1 MNPALSME
9 TTSLIST
16 QEKPQKAKTKE
27 ENLFIG
33 IPKEVSFQE
42 NRVPLTQDAVS
53 VLVKNG
59 HRIRIENEAG
69 KAANFTNTQYSEA
82 GAEIVYSN
90 TEVFDADVILKIEP
104 LILEELELLKT
115 GQTLIST
122 LNLPHLGKD
131 YFDTLLKKRIT
142 GIGFEFLEDKA
153 GDLPIVRA
161 MSEIA
166 GSSSVLIAS
175 EYLST
180 ERKGKGMLLGGITG
194 VPPTSVCIIGAG
206 TVAEYAARTALGLGA
221 EVKVFDTHLYRLQRL
236 KYAVGHGIY
245 TSIIDSVSLTKALCE
260 ADVVIG
266 AMRAEKGYAPMVVD
280 DSMVKQMKEGSVII
294 DVAIDHGGCIE
305 TSKMTSLEKP
315 FYVKHGVIHYC
326 VPNIASR
333 VAHTAST
340 ALSNIFAPTIVK
352 MGNLGGV
359 EEMILSN
366 QWFMKGVYAYKGNVT
381 NMFISKKYNLRYRE
395 LGLLLAAR
403 F

>member
-1 MNPALSME
+1 MSPA
-9 TTSLIST
+9 TSIATKSLLFT
-16 QEKPQKAKTKE
+16 QEKSALAKNKSQD
-27 ENLFIG
+27 LFIG
-33 IPKEVSFQE
+33 IPKEVSYQE
-42 NRVPLTQDAVS
+42 NRVALTPDAVS
-53 VLVKNG
+53 ILTKNG
-59 HRIRIENEAG
+59 HKIKIESGAG
-69 KAANFTNTQYSEA
+69 QAANFTDNQYSEA
-82 GAEIVYSN
+82 GAEIVHSSQ
-90 TEVFDADVILKIEP
+90 EVFKADIILKIEP
-104 LILEELELLKT
+104 LVAEELDLLQM

-122 LNLPHLGKD
+122 LNLPSLEKE
-131 YFDTLLKKRIT
+131 YFDILLKKRIT
-142 GIGFEFLEDKA
+142 CIGFEFLEDKA

-180 ERKGKGMLLGGITG
+180 ERSGRGMLLGGITG
-194 VPPTSVCIIGAG
+194 VPPTSVVIIGAG

-245 TSIIDSVSLTKALCE
+245 TSIIDSVSLSKALCE

-266 AMRAEKGYAPMVVD
+266 SMRAEKGLSPMVVD
-280 DSMVKQMKEGSVII
+280 DTMVQKMKEGSVII

-305 TSKMTSLEKP
+305 TSRMTSLDKP
-315 FYVKHGVIHYC
+315 VFVRHGVIHYC

-340 ALSNIFAPTIVK
+340 ALSNIFTPTIIK
-352 MGNLGGV
+352 IGNLGGV

-381 NMFISKKYNLRYRE
+381 NMYISKKYNLRYRE

>member
-1 MNPALSME
+1 
-9 TTSLIST
+9 
-16 QEKPQKAKTKE
+16 
-27 ENLFIG
+27 
-33 IPKEVSFQE
+33 
-42 NRVPLTQDAVS
+42 
-53 VLVKNG
+53 LV
-59 HRIRIENEAG
+59 H
-69 KAANFTNTQYSEA
+69 
-82 GAEIVYSN
+82 
-90 TEVFDADVILKIEP
+90 
-104 LILEELELLKT
+104 EELDLLQV

-122 LNLPHLGKD
+122 LNLPNLEKE
-131 YFDTLLKKRIT
+131 YFDILLKKRIT

-153 GDLPIVRA
+153 GDLPVVRA

-180 ERKGKGMLLGGITG
+180 ERKGQGMLLGGITG
-194 VPPTSVCIIGAG
+194 VPPASVVIIGAG

-236 KYAVGHGIY
+236 KYAVGHGVY
-245 TSIIDSVSLTKALCE
+245 TSIIDSVSLSKALCE

-266 AMRAEKGYAPMVVD
+266 SMRAEKGLSPMVVD
-280 DSMVKQMKEGSVII
+280 ESMVKKMKEGSVII

-305 TSKMTSLEKP
+305 TSRMTSLEKP
-315 FYVKHGVIHYC
+315 VFIKHGVFHYC

-340 ALSNIFAPTIVK
+340 ALSNIFTPTVIK
-352 MGNLGGV
+352 IGNLGGV